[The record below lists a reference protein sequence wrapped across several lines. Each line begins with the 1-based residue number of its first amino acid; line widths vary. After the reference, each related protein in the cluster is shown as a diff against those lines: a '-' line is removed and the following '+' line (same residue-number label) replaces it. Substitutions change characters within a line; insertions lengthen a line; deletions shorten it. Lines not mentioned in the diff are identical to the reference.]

1 MKLNLRGPRFA
12 ADTWRL
18 LRKRS
23 RQKFEQLF
31 QNELVRRMVRNSGYL
46 FSTTG
51 ISAAA
56 SMLQG
61 ILAARLLGAAGFGI
75 LGTITLFTST
85 INNLA
90 SFRMGELVVKY
101 VGYYS
106 EHDDQPR
113 AAVIFKLAALFEM
126 LASLVAFGL
135 IWLLAPLGAKY
146 FAKDPAIAP
155 LFVLYGLIVLANLIA
170 ESSTGLLQIFDRF
183 KRLAGLNI
191 IQSMVTL
198 CLITIT
204 FFSTVQQPANL
215 VSGKTNLADYL
226 IMRPLYGILTAY
238 LVGKIIGAVA
248 ITGAALIEARRRWGG
263 GWMAQRLSLLRPQW
277 RELARFAISTN
288 ISATISLATK
298 DSELLWV
305 SLLRGPVEAGYYKLA
320 LALANM
326 VQMPIDPLP
335 QATYPELSRQVAREQ
350 WSNVRY
356 ILRQGSR
363 LAATYSI
370 AMTLGLVLFGKFL
383 IPFLYSADF
392 LPAYPALVILL
403 AGLLV
408 ANIFYWRRVAL
419 LSLGR
424 ADFPAKLN
432 FVLAIFKILGIVLLV
447 PQIGFLASAALLAAF
462 YWIGSLISVIKIRS
476 LIAQRERAKGE

>member
-1 MKLNLRGPRFA
+1 MKFKP
-12 ADTWRL
+12 ADTWL
-18 LRKRS
+18 LRLKNS
-23 RQKFEQLF
+23 QQKFKQVL
-31 QNELVRRMVRNSGYL
+31 QNELVRRMVKNSGYL

-85 INNLA
+85 INNFA

-101 VGYYS
+101 VGQFT
-106 EHDDQPR
+106 EHEDSPR
-113 AAVIFKLAALFEM
+113 AAAIFKLAALFEM

-135 IWLLAPLGAKY
+135 IMLLAPVGAKY
-146 FAKDPAIAP
+146 FAKDPATAP
-155 LFVLYGLIVLANLIA
+155 LFVLYGLVVLANLIA

-183 KRLAGLNI
+183 RRLAGLNI
-191 IQSMVTL
+191 VQSMITL
-198 CLITIT
+198 ILIAVT
-204 FFSTVQQPANL
+204 FFSHGGLT
-215 VSGKTNLADYL
+215 
-226 IMRPLYGILTAY
+226 GILVAY
-238 LVGKIIGAVA
+238 LVGKMIGALA
-248 ITGAALIEARRRWGG
+248 ITIAALVEANRRWGG
-263 GWMAQRLSLLRPQW
+263 MWWRAHLSLLRSSW
-277 RELARFAISTN
+277 RELARFAVSTN
-288 ISATISLATK
+288 ISSTISLVTK

-326 VQMPIDPLP
+326 VQMPVDPLP
-335 QATYPELSRQVAREQ
+335 QATYPELSRQVARDH
-350 WSNVRY
+350 WSNVRF

-363 LAATYSI
+363 MAGIYSI
-370 AMTLGLVLFGKFL
+370 FMTLFLVLFGKIL
-383 IPFLYSADF
+383 IPFLYSTEF

-403 AGLLV
+403 AGLLI

-419 LSLGR
+419 LALGR
-424 ADFPAKLN
+424 ADFPAKVN

-447 PQIGFLASAALLAAF
+447 PQFGFLASAALLAAF
-462 YWIGSLISVIKIRS
+462 YWIGSLISVVKIRS
-476 LIAQRERAKGE
+476 LIAQREQATQATVSEAQ

>member
-1 MKLNLRGPRFA
+1 MKFISVEA
-12 ADTWRL
+12 WL
-18 LRKRS
+18 LRLKKCQ
-23 RQKFEQLF
+23 QKFERLL

-56 SMLQG
+56 SMVQG

-75 LGTITLFTST
+75 LGIITLFTST

-101 VGYYS
+101 VGYFT
-106 EHDDQPR
+106 EHEDHQQ
-113 AAVIFKLAALFEM
+113 AAAIFKLAALFEM

-135 IWLLAPLGAKY
+135 ILLLAPLGAKY
-146 FAKDPAIAP
+146 FAKDPETVP
-155 LFVLYGLIVLANLIA
+155 LFTLYGLIVLANLIA

-183 KRLAGLNI
+183 RRLAGLNI
-191 IQSMVTL
+191 VQSMVTL
-198 CLITIT
+198 LLIAIT
-204 FFSTVQQPANL
+204 FFSKGGL
-215 VSGKTNLADYL
+215 
-226 IMRPLYGILTAY
+226 MGILSAY
-238 LVGKIIGAVA
+238 LVGKMIGAIA
-248 ITGAALIEARRRWGG
+248 ITLAALVEANRRWGG
-263 GWMAQRLSLLRPQW
+263 GWWRTSLGLLRPKW
-277 RELARFAISTN
+277 RELAQFAISTN
-288 ISATISLATK
+288 ISATISLVTK

-326 VQMPIDPLP
+326 VQMPIEPLP
-335 QATYPELSRQVAREQ
+335 QATYPELSRQVARDQ
-350 WSNVRY
+350 WANVRY

-363 LAATYSI
+363 LAGTYSI
-370 AMTLGLVLFGKFL
+370 FMTLFLILFGKFL
-383 IPFLYSADF
+383 IPFLYSSEF
-392 LPAYPALVILL
+392 LPAFPALVILL

-419 LSLGR
+419 LALGR
-424 ADFPAKLN
+424 ADFPAKVN

-447 PQIGFLASAALLAAF
+447 PQFGFIASAALLAGF

-476 LIAQRERAKGE
+476 LISQRELATQTTVTEAE

>member
-1 MKLNLRGPRFA
+1 MNLKSAETWLQRRFE
-12 ADTWRL
+12 R
-18 LRKRS
+18 
-23 RQKFEQLF
+23 LF

-61 ILAARLLGAAGFGI
+61 ILAARLLGATGFGI

-85 INNLA
+85 INNFA

-101 VGYYS
+101 VGHFT
-106 EHDDQPR
+106 EHDDHTH
-113 AAVIFKLAALFEM
+113 AAAIFKLAALFEM

-135 IWLLAPLGAKY
+135 ILLLAPLGAKY
-146 FAKDPAIAP
+146 FAKDPATAP
-155 LFVLYGLIVLANLIA
+155 LFTLYGLILLANLIA

-198 CLITIT
+198 LLITIT
-204 FFSTVQQPANL
+204 FFSN
-215 VSGKTNLADYL
+215 GGLA
-226 IMRPLYGILTAY
+226 GILGAY
-238 LVGKIIGAVA
+238 LVGKMIGAIA
-248 ITGAALIEARRRWGG
+248 ITTAALMEANRRWGN
-263 GWMAQRLSLLRPQW
+263 GWWRTSLGLLRPKW
-277 RELARFAISTN
+277 RELAQFAISTN
-288 ISATISLATK
+288 ISATISLVTK

-305 SLLRGPVEAGYYKLA
+305 SLLRGPAEAGYYKLA

-335 QATYPELSRQVAREQ
+335 QATYPELSRQVARDQ
-350 WSNVRY
+350 WANVRY

-363 LAATYSI
+363 MAGIYSI
-370 AMTLGLVLFGKFL
+370 FVTLFLILFGKAL
-383 IPFLYSADF
+383 IPFLYSSEF

-403 AGLLV
+403 SGLLV
-408 ANIFYWRRVAL
+408 ANTFYWRRVML
-419 LSLGR
+419 LALGR
-424 ADFPAKLN
+424 ADFPAKVN
-432 FVLAIFKILGIVLLV
+432 FVLAAFKIVGIVLLV
-447 PQIGFLASAALLAAF
+447 PRFGFVASAALLAGF
-462 YWIGSLISVIKIRS
+462 YWIGSLISVVKIRS
-476 LIAQRERAKGE
+476 LIAQRELAAPAMVSETP

>member
-1 MKLNLRGPRFA
+1 MNLKSAEEWLQRRFE
-12 ADTWRL
+12 R
-18 LRKRS
+18 
-23 RQKFEQLF
+23 LF

-75 LGTITLFTST
+75 LGTITVFTST
-85 INNLA
+85 INNFA

-101 VGYYS
+101 VGYYT
-106 EHDDQPR
+106 EHEDQTH
-113 AAVIFKLAALFEM
+113 AAAIFKLAALFEM

-135 IWLLAPLGAKY
+135 IVLLAPLGAKY
-146 FAKDPAIAP
+146 FAKDPATAP

-183 KRLAGLNI
+183 RRLASLNI
-191 IQSMVTL
+191 VQSMVTL
-198 CLITIT
+198 LLIVIT
-204 FFSTVQQPANL
+204 FLSKGGLT
-215 VSGKTNLADYL
+215 
-226 IMRPLYGILTAY
+226 GILIAY
-238 LVGKIIGAVA
+238 LVGKMIGAFA
-248 ITGAALIEARRRWGG
+248 ITGAALVEASRRWGAS
-263 GWMAQRLSLLRPQW
+263 WWRTSLGLLFPKW
-277 RELARFAISTN
+277 RELAQFAISTN
-288 ISATISLATK
+288 ISATISLVTK

-335 QATYPELSRQVAREQ
+335 QATYPELSRQVARDQ
-350 WSNVRY
+350 WSNFRY
-356 ILRQGSR
+356 ILLQGSR
-363 LAATYSI
+363 LAGTYTLF
-370 AMTLGLVLFGKFL
+370 MTVFLVIFGKFL
-383 IPFLYSADF
+383 IPLLYSAEF

-408 ANIFYWRRVAL
+408 ANTFYWRRIAL
-419 LSLGR
+419 LALGR
-424 ADFPAKLN
+424 ADFPAKVN
-432 FVLAIFKILGIVLLV
+432 FVLAVFKIIGILLLV
-447 PQIGFLASAALLAAF
+447 PQFGFIASAALLAGF
-462 YWIGSLISVIKIRS
+462 YWVGSLISVLKIRS
-476 LIAQRERAKGE
+476 LIKQRELAFQARVSETL

>member
-1 MKLNLRGPRFA
+1 MNLKLA
-12 ADTWRL
+12 ETWVRL
-18 LRKRS
+18 LENSRLLKYS
-23 RQKFEQLF
+23 RQKFERLF
-31 QNELVRRMVRNSGYL
+31 ENELVRRMVRNSGYL

-61 ILAARLLGAAGFGI
+61 ILAARLLGAVGFGV
-75 LGTITLFTST
+75 LGTITVFTST

-101 VGYYS
+101 VGYFT
-106 EHDDQPR
+106 EHEDRQH
-113 AAVIFKLAALFEM
+113 AAAIFKLAALFEM

-135 IWLLAPLGAKY
+135 ILLLAPLGAKY
-146 FAKDPAIAP
+146 FAKDPATAP

-183 KRLAGLNI
+183 RRLAGLNI
-191 IQSMVTL
+191 VQSMVTL
-198 CLITIT
+198 LLIAIT
-204 FFSTVQQPANL
+204 FFSK
-215 VSGKTNLADYL
+215 GG
-226 IMRPLYGILTAY
+226 LYGILIAY
-238 LVGKIIGAVA
+238 LVGKMIGALA
-248 ITGAALIEARRRWGG
+248 ITASALVEAGRRWGG
-263 GWMAQRLSLLRPQW
+263 GWWRTSLSLLSPKW
-277 RELARFAISTN
+277 RELAHFAISTN
-288 ISATISLATK
+288 ISATISLVTK

-326 VQMPIDPLP
+326 VQMPVDPLP
-335 QATYPELSRQVAREQ
+335 QATYPELSRQVARDQ

-363 LAATYSI
+363 LAGTYSVF
-370 AMTLGLVLFGKFL
+370 MTLFLILFGKFL
-383 IPFLYSADF
+383 IPFLYSSEF
-392 LPAYPALVILL
+392 LPAYPALAILL

-419 LSLGR
+419 LALGR
-424 ADFPAKLN
+424 ADFPAKVN
-432 FVLAIFKILGIVLLV
+432 FVLAVFKIVGIVLLV
-447 PQIGFLASAALLAAF
+447 PQFGFLASAALLAGF

-476 LIAQRERAKGE
+476 LIAQREQATSVAMTEA